1 MTRAASLLAA
11 PSGKTLA
18 LLASLVLAIHA
29 VLLVYTGPSFFRFE
43 PNPLT
48 VAALQTRLIS
58 AAAADPAAPAHEPRA
73 ISNAK
78 PKAQTPRKAPVAAR
92 QGVSQGTLAQTPSDA
107 SEPSPPGD
115 SQTHTSLPPKEE
127 AVPAV
132 PSPTT
137 PTSTA
142 TPNENVSSGSA
153 AGPVPP
159 TPAALP
165 LPAPTSAEATA
176 SASHPLSAQLGDL
189 PPSSLISYKLTGQE
203 RGLTYHASGT
213 LRWQHNAQRYE
224 ADLSVKAFLL
234 GTRVWKSVGALGP
247 QGLAPLRYSDIWRG
261 ERAAHFE
268 AAQQRIVFS
277 ANTPVAPLQAGAQDQ
292 VSLFIQMA
300 AAMAGQGS
308 TREGAKAFVVG
319 NQLGVQTA
327 TARDAVNWTLSLA
340 AQEPIVING
349 ETFETSRWLCLP
361 RGRFDSQLELWL
373 SKAHAWLPVRI
384 RITQT
389 NGNYIDMEMRS
400 LEPLPTLAPA
410 SAP

>member
-127 AVPAV
+127 AVPA
-132 PSPTT
+132 
-137 PTSTA
+137 
-142 TPNENVSSGSA
+142 
-153 AGPVPP
+153 VPP

>member
-142 TPNENVSSGSA
+142 TPSTATSL
-153 AGPVPP
+153 
-159 TPAALP
+159 TT
-165 LPAPTSAEATA
+165 PTSTSNHKVVNNKLRIKRHSHTCRA
-176 SASHPLSAQLGDL
+176 SRSH
-189 PPSSLISYKLTGQE
+189 
-203 RGLTYHASGT
+203 
-213 LRWQHNAQRYE
+213 
-224 ADLSVKAFLL
+224 
-234 GTRVWKSVGALGP
+234 RVDV
-247 QGLAPLRYSDIWRG
+247 
-261 ERAAHFE
+261 E
-268 AAQQRIVFS
+268 
-277 ANTPVAPLQAGAQDQ
+277 
-292 VSLFIQMA
+292 
-300 AAMAGQGS
+300 S
-308 TREGAKAFVVG
+308 TR
-319 NQLGVQTA
+319 
-327 TARDAVNWTLSLA
+327 
-340 AQEPIVING
+340 
-349 ETFETSRWLCLP
+349 SRQ
-361 RGRFDSQLELWL
+361 R
-373 SKAHAWLPVRI
+373 
-384 RITQT
+384 
-389 NGNYIDMEMRS
+389 
-400 LEPLPTLAPA
+400 
-410 SAP
+410 